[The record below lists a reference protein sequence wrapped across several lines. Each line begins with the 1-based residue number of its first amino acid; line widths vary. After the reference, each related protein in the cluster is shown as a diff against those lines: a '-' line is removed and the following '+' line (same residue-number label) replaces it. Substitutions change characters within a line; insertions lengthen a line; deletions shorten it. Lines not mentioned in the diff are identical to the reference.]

1 MKGRFALTKKHYAI
15 GFLVALLGILMIG
28 VAWLHFSHVPLSGRT
43 VLLALTWFSVLAGT
57 TVTYINPTA
66 TTPTALVML
75 PLSRVVAI
83 VAFADADTT
92 ALITHNMNIPL
103 ASTPTQHGQNSG
115 NPWITWILAASSAGT
130 LPAVLAFTR
139 GTNTLTIAKITTTV
153 GTNCTIEVT
162 IERYE
167 PVL

>member
-1 MKGRFALTKKHYAI
+1 MNLTMRSAI
-15 GFLVALLGILMIG
+15 CFLVALLCLLTIG
-28 VAWLHFSHVPLSGRT
+28 VAWQISLNHASPQA
-43 VLLALTWFSVLAGT
+43 VLWAWLGFGLLAGT
-57 TVTYINPTA
+57 TVSYINPTA
-66 TTPTALVML
+66 TTPTALGML

-115 NPWITWILAASSAGT
+115 NPWVTWILSATSAGT

-139 GTNTLTIAKITTTV
+139 GTNTLTIAKVTTTV

-162 IERYE
+162 MERYE
-167 PVL
+167 PLL